1 MVRGKL
7 TFIIMLRQFIKR
19 NAPVFVIG
27 GMTVVFFLV
36 IIVLDQTKPHTEP
49 QLNELESEGLIA
61 SHTYTLG
68 PEKASV
74 VLVEFANFE
83 CSSCAL
89 YHPVLKN
96 LAERYPNK
104 LRVAF
109 RHFPFESQLG
119 AKRGAEA
126 DQAAGAQD
134 KFWEYAGILYENPYD
149 LYEDDLIS
157 YAQELGLDVEK
168 FESDL
173 KSGKYADAVEE
184 DIAGAEKL
192 GLDSTPTFFLNGKKL
207 DLVYIGDLKEKV
219 EEMINR

>member
-1 MVRGKL
+1 
-7 TFIIMLRQFIKR
+7 MLRQFIKR

-36 IIVLDQTKPHTEP
+36 IIVLDQTKQHTEP
-49 QLNELESEGLIA
+49 RLNELESEGLIA

-68 PEKASV
+68 PKKASV
-74 VLVEFANFE
+74 VLVEFTNFE
-83 CSSCAL
+83 CPSCAL
-89 YHPVLKN
+89 YHPVLKD

-109 RHFPFESQLG
+109 RHFPFENQPG
-119 AKRGAEA
+119 TKRGAEA
-126 DQAAGAQD
+126 AQAAGAQD
-134 KFWEYAGILYENPYD
+134 KFWEYAGILYENPHD

-173 KSGKYADAVEE
+173 KSGKFAYAVEE
-184 DIAGAEKL
+184 DVEDAKKL
-192 GLDSTPTFFLNGKKL
+192 GLDSTPTFFLNGNKL
-207 DLVYIGDLKEKV
+207 DLVYVRDLKKKV
-219 EEMINR
+219 EEAINR